1 MYLTAFYNEVDG
13 ELFVTRPGA
22 PAEVLTTEAMGI
34 EFDANY
40 RADNGFAVNLNA
52 TVQDTE
58 ITNHPDPLVVG
69 NQAIR
74 QPDWMLRVTPSYG
87 FDVGDMFAT
96 LYGTVS
102 AVGDRYGDNANS
114 VTLDGY
120 SKIDLG
126 VQLDIT
132 EQLKAQLSVANLTDK
147 DGITEGDPRSAGSP
161 NGRYIMPRSIE
172 FSISYTF

>member
-1 MYLTAFYNEVDG
+1 CYNEVEG

-22 PAEVLTTEAMGI
+22 PAEVLTTEAVGI

-40 RADNGFAVNLNA
+40 RADNGRAVNLNT

-87 FDVGDMFAT
+87 FDVADMYT
-96 LYGTVS
+96 TVYGTLSSV
-102 AVGDRYGDNANS
+102 ADRFGDNTNS
-114 VTLDGY
+114 VKLDGY

-126 VQLDIT
+126 VQLEIT
-132 EQLKAQLSVANLTDK
+132 QQLKAQLS
-147 DGITEGDPRSAGSP
+147 
-161 NGRYIMPRSIE
+161 
-172 FSISYTF
+172 